1 MANLDKLRNCCQ
13 KFRRMIA
20 AGWAILTLTVAAPA
34 FAFDVVSA
42 QQPSTVTLQVSNVP
56 LAEVLKSI
64 ESQTAYTF
72 FFNNEL
78 VGAAGRVTVDI
89 DGSSVREALD
99 KVLDGKNLVYEF
111 RGDKILIKRE
121 KSASQP
127 NTSAPE
133 PAAEVSKAPATNN
146 VAVAADGTRMLTPA
160 PAGKAAVV
168 RGVVLDEAK
177 KPMQG
182 VGVIVKGTL
191 TGTVTDADGA
201 FAIKARPNDELS
213 FSFIGYKTQD
223 IFVGNK
229 SNINVTL
236 VDETQAIDEVVVT
249 ALGLKRDEKSLGYA
263 ATKVG
268 GDVFSSST
276 TSSNWLSGLTGQVA
290 GLTLQKTGAGA
301 GGSMRVTLRGESSLD
316 LSNNGALFVID
327 GVPMFNTSSGSGE
340 SAYAIDYGD
349 GTGDVNPDDIEN
361 ITVLKG
367 PAATALYGSEAANGA
382 IVITTKAGD
391 KQDGNVSV
399 TFTSNFVAEVVNT
412 EPDLQYI
419 YGQGGT
425 KGHDTFH
432 YGEPVDGDEQT
443 TADDTCWGPKMD
455 GTPYYQ
461 YYDVKRGIGVDENG
475 VRVKTPFISYGNWF
489 KDFFKTGWNTTNSL
503 SLSAKLNKNNNIR
516 LSISDSRSQSITP
529 NSPAMRQSFK
539 INSRNKVNKWL
550 TMNTS
555 VTYYRRDCDNLP
567 QMGYGQASVMYSL
580 WTMTP
585 NINMDWARDYWLEG
599 SEGIQLKPNSL
610 TGAKNN
616 PYFVAYECLNTL
628 DRDRVYGNT
637 SLDLHLYKGLDLMIR
652 GGVDFSRDH
661 RTMRQPKGSYSQRYG
676 MYREVDVSSLQTSM
690 DFLLKY
696 GRKLGAGFDMKLNF
710 GGSIINRMFR
720 ETNKTAEQLKQPGV
734 YSLANSVERVKT
746 TTYDYERQTN
756 SLYGLIQFSWRDA
769 IFLDITGRNDWSST
783 LPVNNNSYFYPSV
796 SASVLLNELIDF
808 GTARN
813 IVNLVK
819 IRGSFAQVGHDTKP
833 YRTTDYLASANFPG
847 TYQIP
852 GTMNNAN
859 LRPEIVSSWEV
870 GLDLRMFRNRL
881 GIDLAY
887 YDNTSKDLIV
897 NMPVSS
903 ASGVTKRFA
912 NAGTIRNYGWELQ
925 VNGTIIKSKSVQWKA
940 YINWSLN
947 RNKVVDLGEGV
958 DSWIVASYSSHAY
971 MTAYKGGSLSAMYG
985 LGYKRAPKGSY
996 IVEKDGSIQNV
1007 SGKIIVDEN
1016 GYPQYS
1022 DELLYVGECTP
1033 DWKGG
1038 FGTSVK
1044 WKGLT
1049 VSIAFDGQHGGHV
1062 YSYTN
1067 AKLGTS
1073 GKGKFTLAGRYN
1085 GLVLDG
1091 VNQLPDGNFIR
1102 NTHKTA
1108 DIVEYYGLAYA
1119 FQNCEQ
1125 NFVSTEFLKLREVRI
1140 EYEFPRKLLARTK
1153 FIQGLSLS
1161 VYGRDLYCWSKFPG
1175 WDPEGAFMRGASVVP
1190 GFEMLQMPGTAT
1202 FGGSVKI
1209 VF

>member
-1 MANLDKLRNCCQ
+1 MTDFYKSKPLFLMRRFRALMLALGLTAFTILPSSAEMAFPQ
-13 KFRRMIA
+13 KE
-20 AGWAILTLTVAAPA
+20 PA
-34 FAFDVVSA
+34 VSL
-42 QQPSTVTLQVSNVP
+42 SVGRLP
-56 LAEVLKSI
+56 LAQVLKKI
-64 ESQTAYTF
+64 EEQTDYTF
-72 FFNNEL
+72 FYNNEL
-78 VGAAGRVTVDI
+78 VRDAGDV
-89 DGSSVREALD
+89 SVSFTDTPLSDALD
-99 KVLDGKNLVYEF
+99 KVLDGKPLSYEF
-111 RGDKILIKRE
+111 RGDKILIRRSDE
-121 KSASQP
+121 NRSPDVAAAQSETAEASSDAPSPVVAEQSAQ
-127 NTSAPE
+127 
-133 PAAEVSKAPATNN
+133 PATS
-146 VAVAADGTRMLTPA
+146 
-160 PAGKAAVV
+160 GKQTVV
-168 RGVVLDEAK
+168 RGVVRDEAGK
-177 KPMQG
+177 AMAG

-191 TGTVTDADGA
+191 IGTVTDGDGTYA
-201 FAIKARPNDELS
+201 LKARPNDELS
-213 FSFIGYKTQD
+213 FSFLGYKTQD
-223 IFVGNK
+223 VFVGSK
-229 SNINVTL
+229 TKIDITL
-236 VDETQAIDEVVVT
+236 VDAAQAIDEVVVT

-263 ATKVG
+263 ATKVN

-327 GVPMFNTSSGSGE
+327 GVPMFNTSSSSGE

-382 IVITTKAGD
+382 IVITTKSGD
-391 KQDGNVSV
+391 KQEGNVSV
-399 TFTSNFVAEVVNT
+399 TFTSNFTAEMINS
-412 EPDLQYI
+412 EPDLQYV

-432 YGEPVDGDEQT
+432 YGDPVDGSEVT
-443 TADDTCWGPKMD
+443 TTDATSWGPKMD

-475 VRVKTPFISYGNWF
+475 LRVKTPFVSYGNWF
-489 KDFFKTGWNTTNSL
+489 KDYFRTGWTTTNSL
-503 SLSAKLNKNNNIR
+503 SLSAKINKNNSIR
-516 LSISDSRSQSITP
+516 LSFSDSRSESITP
-529 NSPAMRQSFK
+529 NSPASRQTIK
-539 INSRNKVNKWL
+539 LNSRNKVNKWL
-550 TMNTS
+550 TVNTS
-555 VTYYRRDCDNLP
+555 VTYYRRDCGNLP

-580 WTMTP
+580 WCMAP
-585 NINMDWARDYWLEG
+585 NIDMDWARSYWIEKD
-599 SEGIQLKPNSL
+599 IQQDANL

-637 SLDLHLYKGLDLMIR
+637 SLDLHLCKGLDLMLR
-652 GGVDFSRDH
+652 GGVDMSRDH
-661 RTMRQPKGSYSQRYG
+661 RTNRQPKSSYSQRYG
-676 MYREVDVSSLQTSM
+676 MYREVDVNSLQLSM

-696 GRKLGAGFDMKLNF
+696 SRKLGAGFNMKLNF
-710 GGSIINRMFR
+710 GGSIINRMFG
-720 ETNKTAEQLKQPGV
+720 ETMKTAEQLKQPGV
-734 YSLANSVERVKT
+734 YSLANSVERIKT
-746 TTYDYERQTN
+746 VTNDYERQTN
-756 SLYGLIQFSWRDA
+756 SLYGLAQFSWRDA
-769 IFLDITGRNDWSST
+769 VFLDITGRNDWSST
-783 LPVNNNSYFYPSV
+783 LPVNHNSYFYPSV
-796 SASVLLNELIDF
+796 SASILLNELIDF
-808 GTARN
+808 GSAYN
-813 IVNLVK
+813 YINLVK
-819 IRGSFAQVGHDTKP
+819 LRGSFAQVGHDTKP
-833 YRTTDYLASANFPG
+833 YRTTDYLSSSDFPG

-852 GTMNNAN
+852 GTMNNAD
-859 LRPEIVSSWEV
+859 LKPEIVSSWEV

-897 NMPVSS
+897 NMPVST
-903 ASGVTKRFA
+903 ASGVQRRYA
-912 NAGTIRNYGWELQ
+912 NAGTIRNFGWELQ
-925 VNGTIIKSKSVQWKA
+925 VTGTLIKTKDVQWKA
-940 YINWSLN
+940 YINWSKN
-947 RNKVVDLGEGV
+947 RNKVVELGTGV

-971 MTAYKGGSLSAMYG
+971 MTAYKGGTLSAMYG

-996 IVEKDGSIQNV
+996 IVEKDGSLKNV
-1007 SGKIIVDEN
+1007 GGQIIVDEN

-1022 DELLYVGECTP
+1022 DELQYIGECNP

-1067 AKLGTS
+1067 AVMGTR
-1073 GKGKFTLAGRYN
+1073 GKGTFTLAGRYN

-1091 VNQLPDGNFIR
+1091 VNQLADGNFIR

-1125 NFVSTEFLKLREVRI
+1125 NFVSTQFLKLREVRV
-1140 EYEFPRKLLARTK
+1140 EYDFPRKLMAKTR
-1153 FIQGLSLS
+1153 FIKGLSLA

-1175 WDPEGAFMRGASVVP
+1175 WDPEGSFMRGASIVP
-1190 GFEMLQMPGTAT
+1190 GFEMLQMPGTCT
-1202 FGGSVKI
+1202 FGGSIKI